1 MKQFQFKRLYLFMLL
16 FLLGPAWLRGQQQPG
31 ANRQAEDTFALRRL
45 RMAITDSL
53 VRIDSLWYR
62 GFYNREGDRY
72 VWQVPDS
79 ARVANDH
86 ADLITDT
93 LKAQIARL
101 NATSPIEIIYHPALE
116 QTIRFYLSK
125 RKAYLEKMFG
135 LAETYYFPLFE
146 EKLAD
151 ADIPL
156 EIKYLPI
163 IESALNPK
171 AESPMGAR
179 GLWQF
184 MYFTGKR
191 YGLDITSYLD
201 ERFSPERSTQ
211 AAIGYLNDLYS
222 LFKDWNLVLA
232 AYNSGPG
239 NVTKAIRRS
248 GGYKNYWNLR
258 PFLPR
263 ETAGY
268 VPQFLAVWFL
278 HAYKDYYGI
287 HPRKIPYDFIRTD
300 TIRVKENI
308 SFDQLHALTGIP
320 REELEFLNPQ
330 YKLDIV
336 PYVPGKNYALRLPY
350 YYAEL
355 FKSHEDLIY
364 AAVKKDWQ
372 RKEEPLPQYYKLP
385 NYVIYR
391 VRPGDCLG
399 CIAHRYRT
407 SISKIKRWNRLRS
420 NRLRIGQKLKIY
432 TRYPTGVARKSSS
445 SKAKKSTPAGK
456 GKYIY
461 HTVRPGDSLWQI
473 SRKYGVSVRDLQRW
487 NRLKNTRLKPGTK
500 LKIYKS

>member
-1 MKQFQFKRLYLFMLL
+1 MKYFQFNRFYLLIL
-16 FLLGPAWLRGQQQPG
+16 VCLTGPAWLRGQQQPG
-31 ANRQAEDTFALRRL
+31 AIRQSKDTFALKRI

-53 VRIDSLWYR
+53 ARIDSLWYR
-62 GFYNREGDRY
+62 GFYNHKGDHY

-79 ARVANDH
+79 AHPRNDH
-86 ADLITDT
+86 ALLNTDT

-116 QTIRFYLSK
+116 QTIRFYLTK

-146 EKLAD
+146 EKLAG

-239 NVTKAIRRS
+239 NVTKAIRLS

-320 REELEFLNPQ
+320 KEELEFLNPQ

-336 PYVPGKNYALRLPY
+336 PYVPGKDYALRLPY
-350 YYAEL
+350 YYADM
-355 FKSHEDLIY
+355 FKSHEDRIY

-372 RKEEPLPQYYKLP
+372 RKEKPLPQYYKLP

-399 CIAHRYRT
+399 CIALRYHSSVT
-407 SISKIKRWNRLRS
+407 KIKRWNHLHSTRLH
-420 NRLRIGQKLKIY
+420 IGQKLKIY
-432 TRYPTGVARKSSS
+432 TRYPMAQVCQTPVSRK
-445 SKAKKSTPAGK
+445 KKNHSYFK
-456 GKYIY
+456 RKYIY
-461 HTVRPGDSLWQI
+461 HIVRQGDSLWQI
-473 SRKYGVSVRDLQRW
+473 SQKYGVSVRDLQRW
-487 NRLKNTRLKPGTK
+487 NRLKNTKLKPGTK